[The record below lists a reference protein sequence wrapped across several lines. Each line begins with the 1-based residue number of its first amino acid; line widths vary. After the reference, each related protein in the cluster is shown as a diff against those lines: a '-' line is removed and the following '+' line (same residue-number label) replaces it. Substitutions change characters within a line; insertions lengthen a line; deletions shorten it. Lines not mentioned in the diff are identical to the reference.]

1 MDLASGLNSAWQQ
14 GPPIGPS
21 CNWSRIVALVS
32 GAVTVCDNT
41 KLIRQYTKYVRP
53 GSQRIAA
60 SSRDGVFLPLAFVRP
75 DGGYVVVVQVEDTS
89 RSFSVGGLPAGTYAL
104 SYATNSAWNV
114 QLPDATISGGQA
126 ITASLAG
133 PGVLTISRK

>member
-1 MDLASGLNSAWQQ
+1 MSATVGDHRRRKLGWTPYAWLIYLVFYIASPAFNNGTWRDWAWTL
-14 GPPIGPS
+14 GT
-21 CNWSRIVALVS
+21 VA
-32 GAVTVCDNT
+32 
-41 KLIRQYTKYVRP
+41 
-53 GSQRIAA
+53 
-60 SSRDGVFLPLAFVRP
+60 VFLPLAFVRP